1 MAMTER
7 VAALETPAAPILP
20 PATVGVFGSGQLG
33 RMLGLAARAMGYG
46 FACFS
51 PEAGAPAA
59 QVADFAV
66 VAAYEDADAARAF
79 VRRVDVV
86 TFEFEN
92 VPAQVAAIAAAEGV
106 PVRPAGSVL
115 LTAQQRLREKEF
127 LARAGLPVA
136 AFVPVHSLDDLH
148 AGLAALGAPAILKTA
163 AFGYDGKGQVR
174 IERADEAAAAWA
186 ALGAQPAVLEA
197 LVDFSHELS
206 VVAARGVDGQMVHYG
221 AFENSHSRHILDV
234 TVAPA
239 RVAPQVA
246 ARAAEL
252 ACAVLQALDVVG
264 VLCVE
269 LFLTR
274 GGELLINEIAPRP
287 HNSGHLTIEA
297 AATSQ
302 FEQQLRAVCALPLG
316 AVQMA
321 RPAAMA
327 NLLGDLWQ
335 NDAGDLRTPR
345 WERALALPGV
355 KLHLYGKAQPRP
367 GRKMGHLTACADS
380 ADAAE
385 ALVRRA
391 RAALAD

>member
-1 MAMTER
+1 MTR
-7 VAALETPAAPILP
+7 TATAPILP
-20 PATVGVFGSGQLG
+20 PATIGVFGSGQLG
-33 RMLGLAARAMGYG
+33 RMLGLAARPMGFG

-59 QVADFAV
+59 QVADFAAV
-66 VAAYEDADAARAF
+66 GAYEDADAVRAF

-92 VPAQVAAIAAAEGV
+92 VPAQVSAIAAAEGK
-106 PVRPAGSVL
+106 PVRPGGWVL
-115 LTAQQRLREKEF
+115 ETAQQRLREKEF
-127 LARAGLPVA
+127 LRRAGLPVA
-136 AFVPVHSLDDLH
+136 PFAAVHSLNELR

-174 IERADEAAAAWA
+174 IDQPDEAAAAWVA
-186 ALGAQPAVLEA
+186 IGAQPAVLEQ

-206 VVAARGVDGQMVHYG
+206 VVAARGVNGQMVHYG

-239 RVAPQVA
+239 RVPPDVA

-252 ACAVLQALDVVG
+252 ACTVLQTLDVVG

-269 LFLTR
+269 LFLTQ
-274 GGELLINEIAPRP
+274 GGALLVNEIAPRP

-297 AATSQ
+297 ALTSQ
-302 FEQQLRAVCALPLG
+302 FEQQARAVCGLPLG
-316 AVQMA
+316 DVRMA
-321 RPAAMA
+321 RPSAMA

-335 NDAGDLRTPR
+335 NDAAGHQRTPC
-345 WERALALPGV
+345 WARALALPGV

-367 GRKMGHLTACADS
+367 GRKMGHLTACADTP
-380 ADAAE
+380 DAAE
-385 ALVRRA
+385 ALVRHA
-391 RAALAD
+391 RAALLE